1 MIFNVADLP
10 AVRAQ
15 LECDVVAQNDLGV
28 AVQAQPSNVAP
39 PVSKNPGYP
48 SKRLALENGRYHAV
62 DVDEL

>member
-15 LECDVVAQNDLGV
+15 LERDAAAQNDLGV
-28 AVQAQPSNVAP
+28 VQAQPNNEAL
-39 PVSKNPGYP
+39 PVPKNPGYP